1 MKRLLPKKHKL
12 QSHYVGPFRI
22 MERNGQSV
30 KIKNLGSSKV
40 SEVHLSHVLL
50 IKENEVESVSNGA
63 VKPQIFPAEEYD
75 IEDSAAESSG

>member
-1 MKRLLPKKHKL
+1 
-12 QSHYVGPFRI
+12 

-63 VKPQIFPAEEYD
+63 VKPQVFPVEEYD